1 MVAKIKSIAF
11 QNFKGCKNAT
21 YTFDGKNVTVCGA
34 NGSGKTTI
42 FDAFTWL
49 LFGKDSL
56 DNAKFEIRPLDKDG
70 KQIDNVEICVAATL
84 EIDGKEVE
92 LKKTQRKNWVKKRG
106 TQNPVLQGNVNEYEI
121 DGYPRSEKD
130 YKEYINSIVS
140 DDLFKMLTNPTYF
153 PNMPWKE
160 QRNVLM
166 LFESG
171 LTDEEIISK
180 NIKFEPISEDLKRA
194 RDLRVATVDE
204 ILEGKIY
211 DIKLNYLDDVKSKY
225 QKSLNELKK
234 KPIELSVR
242 IDEISNSKVDIDV
255 AELEL
260 LKNSLNEQI
269 AYVKSKI
276 ADTDKQFDE
285 YQKLS
290 DGIMELKF
298 AESDLVRKANE
309 DNIKARREIEDKI
322 ADKKFLLRQ
331 TEKTISDTENCI
343 ELSKRTAEKISENLK
358 EIREKWK
365 AENERVFD
373 ENSLV
378 CSYCGQEYPQDR
390 KEQLRAEF
398 ESHKAKELKA
408 ITDNGNLI
416 KGRLDKEKETV
427 ESLEKELVEH
437 RKSLYMI
444 NNAIADL
451 EKQLSEFPDSIDVT
465 GTDEYKSIQSQIAE
479 KEQAMS
485 QMNSADEVRKSLN
498 AELEDFQSQ
507 LIECEKK
514 IAMSQ
519 KNVEIDERIEEL
531 QEELRITAQKI
542 ADVEK
547 MLYLLDEFI
556 KYKLD
561 KISDSINAMF
571 DGVNWKLFSEQI
583 NGGIKEVCEC
593 TVNGVPYGS
602 LNNGHRI
609 IAGLQIIKALQK
621 LYGAYLPI
629 FTDNAESVNDFN
641 LPDMDCQLIKLK
653 VSDDNNLRIEME
665 KESEE

>member
-1 MVAKIKSIAF
+1 MKAVIKQIIL

-56 DNAKFEIRPLDKDG
+56 CNAKFEIRPLDKDG
-70 KQIDNVEICVAATL
+70 KQIDNVEICVVATL
-84 EIDGKEVE
+84 EIDGNEVE
-92 LKKTQRKNWVKKRG
+92 LKKTQKQNWVKKRG

-130 YKEYINSIVS
+130 YKEYINGIVS

-225 QKSLNELKK
+225 RKSLNELKK
-234 KPIELSVR
+234 KQIELPVR
-242 IDEISNSKVDIDV
+242 IDEQSKNKVDIDV

-269 AYVKSKI
+269 ADVKSKI
-276 ADTDKQFDE
+276 ADTDKQFEE

-322 ADKKFLLRQ
+322 TDKKFLLRQ

-378 CSYCGQEYPQDR
+378 CGYCGQEYPQDR
-390 KEQLRAEF
+390 KEQIKAEF
-398 ESHKAKELKA
+398 ESHKAKELKT
-408 ITDNGNLI
+408 ITNNGNLI
-416 KGRLDKEKETV
+416 KRRLDEEKETIA
-427 ESLEKELVEH
+427 SLEKELAEH
-437 RKSLYMI
+437 RKSLEI
-444 NNAIADL
+444 LNNAIASL
-451 EKQLSEFPDSIDVT
+451 EKQLSELPTSIDVT

-498 AELEDFQSQ
+498 AELEDLQSQ

-514 IAMSQ
+514 MAMSQ
-519 KNVEIDERIEEL
+519 NNIEIDERIEEL
-531 QEELRITAQKI
+531 QAEQREVAQKI

-561 KISDSINAMF
+561 KISDSINSQFEM
-571 DGVNWKLFSEQI
+571 VNFIIFKSQL
-583 NGGIKEVCEC
+583 NGGIAETCEC
-593 TVNGVPYGS
+593 QYNGIPFGS
-602 LNNGHRI
+602 LNSAARI
-609 IAGLQIIKALQK
+609 QCGLDIIRTLQRM
-621 LYGAYLPI
+621 YGFFVPV
-629 FTDNAESVNDFN
+629 FVDNRESCTNI
-641 LPDMDCQLIKLK
+641 PTMDCQVISLV
-653 VSDDNNLRIEME
+653 VSPADKDLRIEVE
-665 KESEE
+665 

>member
-1 MVAKIKSIAF
+1 MNIKSISL
-11 QNFKGCKNAT
+11 QNFKGCNNAT

-70 KQIDNVEICVAATL
+70 KQIDNVEICVSATL

-92 LKKTQRKNWVKKRG
+92 LKKTQKQNWVKKRG

-130 YKEYINSIVS
+130 YKEYINGIVS

-153 PNMPWKE
+153 PNMPWKD
-160 QRNVLM
+160 QRATIMKFASDV
-166 LFESG
+166 SDVG
-171 LTDEEIISK
+171 LEKKLKKFAPLVGEIEKAPSTD
-180 NIKFEPISEDLKRA
+180 
-194 RDLRVATVDE
+194 
-204 ILEGKIY
+204 
-211 DIKLNYLDDVKSKY
+211 DIKNKY

-234 KPIELSVR
+234 KQVELPVR
-242 IDEISNSKVDIDV
+242 IDEQSKNKVDIDV

-269 AYVKSKI
+269 TDIKSKI
-276 ADTDKQFDE
+276 ADTDKQFEE

-309 DNIKARREIEDKI
+309 DNIKKRRELDDKI
-322 ADKKFLLRQ
+322 TDIKYAIDKCVRDCDVSVMEIDKAKKNIESYELELSTVRDLWKSLNAMQFDKDEENCQMCGQKLPQEKIDILVSDFEERKAKSLADTTERGNKLKSLADSEKERLKKLNDGFSELVK
-331 TEKTISDTENCI
+331 EKTNKKE
-343 ELSKRTAEKISENLK
+343 ELLS
-358 EIREKWK
+358 
-365 AENERVFD
+365 
-373 ENSLV
+373 
-378 CSYCGQEYPQDR
+378 
-390 KEQLRAEF
+390 
-398 ESHKAKELKA
+398 
-408 ITDNGNLI
+408 
-416 KGRLDKEKETV
+416 
-427 ESLEKELVEH
+427 
-437 RKSLYMI
+437 
-444 NNAIADL
+444 L
-451 EKQLSEFPDSIDVT
+451 EKQLSELPENIDVT
-465 GTDEYKSIQSQIAE
+465 GADEYKAIQSQLAE

-498 AELEDFQSQ
+498 YELECSQAQ

-514 IAMSQ
+514 MAMSQ
-519 KNVEIDERIEEL
+519 KNIEIDERIEEL
-531 QEELRITAQKI
+531 QAEQREVAQKI

-561 KISDSINAMF
+561 KISDSINSQFEM
-571 DGVNWKLFSEQI
+571 VNFILFKSQL
-583 NGGIKEVCEC
+583 NGGVAETCEC
-593 TVNGVPYGS
+593 QYKGIPFGS
-602 LNNGHRI
+602 LNSAARI
-609 IAGLQIIKALQK
+609 QCGLDIIRTLQRM
-621 LYGAYLPI
+621 YGVFVPV
-629 FTDNAESVNDFN
+629 FVDNRESCTNI
-641 LPDMDCQLIKLK
+641 PTMDCQVISLV
-653 VSDDNNLRIEME
+653 VSPTDKDLRIEVE
-665 KESEE
+665 

>member
-1 MVAKIKSIAF
+1 MKIKSITL

-70 KQIDNVEICVAATL
+70 NQIDNVEICVSATL

-92 LKKTQRKNWVKKRG
+92 LKKTQKQNWVKKRG

-121 DGYPRSEKD
+121 DGYPRSEKE
-130 YKEYINSIVS
+130 YKEYINGIVS

-153 PNMPWKE
+153 PNMPWKD
-160 QRNVLM
+160 QRATIMKFASDV
-166 LFESG
+166 SDVG
-171 LTDEEIISK
+171 LAKKLKKFAPLVGEIEKAPSTD
-180 NIKFEPISEDLKRA
+180 
-194 RDLRVATVDE
+194 
-204 ILEGKIY
+204 
-211 DIKLNYLDDVKSKY
+211 DIKNKY

-234 KPIELSVR
+234 KQIELPVR

-269 AYVKSKI
+269 AGVKSKI
-276 ADTDKQFDE
+276 ADTDKQFEE

-298 AESDLVRKANE
+298 AESDLIRKANE

-358 EIREKWK
+358 EIRDKWK

-390 KEQLRAEF
+390 KEQIKAEF
-398 ESHKAKELKA
+398 ESHKAKELKT
-408 ITDNGNLI
+408 ITNNGNLI
-416 KGRLDKEKETV
+416 KRRLDEEKETIA
-427 ESLEKELVEH
+427 SLEKELVEH
-437 RKSLYMI
+437 RKSLEML
-444 NNAIADL
+444 NNAIASL
-451 EKQLSEFPDSIDVT
+451 EKQLSELPTSIDISE
-465 GTDEYKSIQSQIAE
+465 TDEYKAIQSQLAE

-485 QMNSADEVRKSLN
+485 QMNSADEVRKALN
-498 AELEDFQSQ
+498 EELEDLQSQ

-519 KNVEIDERIEEL
+519 KNIEIDERIEEL
-531 QEELRITAQKI
+531 HAEQREVAQKI

-547 MLYLLDEFI
+547 MLYLLDDFI

-561 KISDSINAMF
+561 KISDSINSQFEM
-571 DGVNWKLFSEQI
+571 VNFILFKSQL
-583 NGGIKEVCEC
+583 NGGIAETCEC
-593 TVNGVPYGS
+593 QYNGIPFGS
-602 LNNGHRI
+602 LNSAARI
-609 IAGLQIIKALQK
+609 QCGLDIIRTLQRM
-621 LYGAYLPI
+621 YGVFVPV
-629 FTDNAESVNDFN
+629 FVDNRESCTNI
-641 LPDMDCQLIKLK
+641 PTMDCQVISLV
-653 VSDDNNLRIEME
+653 VSPTDTDLRIEV
-665 KESEE
+665 K

>member
-1 MVAKIKSIAF
+1 MKAVIKQIIL

-21 YTFDGKNVTVCGA
+21 YTFDGKNVTACGA

-92 LKKTQRKNWVKKRG
+92 LKKTQRQNWVKKRG

-130 YKEYINSIVS
+130 YKEYINGIVS

-153 PNMPWKE
+153 PNMPWKD
-160 QRNVLM
+160 QRATIMKFASDV
-166 LFESG
+166 SDVG
-171 LTDEEIISK
+171 LAKKLKKFAPLVGEIEKAPSTD
-180 NIKFEPISEDLKRA
+180 
-194 RDLRVATVDE
+194 
-204 ILEGKIY
+204 
-211 DIKLNYLDDVKSKY
+211 DIKNKY

-234 KPIELSVR
+234 KQIELPVR

-269 AYVKSKI
+269 ADVKSKI
-276 ADTDKQFDE
+276 ADTDKQFAE
-285 YQKLS
+285 YQALS

-309 DNIKARREIEDKI
+309 DNIKTRREIEDKI

-358 EIREKWK
+358 EIRAKWK

-378 CSYCGQEYPQDR
+378 CSYCGQEYPTDK

-398 ESHKAKELKA
+398 ESKKATEIKKITELGNKAKAE
-408 ITDNGNLI
+408 
-416 KGRLDKEKETV
+416 LDKEKENID
-427 ESLEKELVEH
+427 SLEKELVEH
-437 RKSLYMI
+437 RKSLKML
-444 NNAIADL
+444 NNAIAGL
-451 EKQLSEFPDSIDVT
+451 EKQLSELPTSIDVT
-465 GTDEYKSIQSQIAE
+465 GTEEHKAIQSQIAE

-485 QMNSADEVRKSLN
+485 QMNNASSIRESLEAEV
-498 AELEDFQSQ
+498 ED
-507 LIECEKK
+507 LHIEYTEVEKQ

-531 QEELRITAQKI
+531 QEEQRITAQKI

-571 DGVNWKLFSEQI
+571 DGISFKLFDIQLNS
-583 NGGIKEVCEC
+583 GVKEVCEC

-629 FTDNAESVNDFN
+629 FIDNAESVNEFN

-653 VSDDNNLRIEME
+653 VSDDTDLRIEVE
-665 KESEE
+665 

>member
-1 MVAKIKSIAF
+1 MKAVIKQIIL

-34 NGSGKTTI
+34 NSTGKTTI

-70 KQIDNVEICVAATL
+70 KQIDNVDICVAATL
-84 EIDGKEVE
+84 DIDGKEVE
-92 LKKTQRKNWVKKRG
+92 LKKTQRQNWVKKRG

-121 DGYPRSEKD
+121 DGYPRSEND
-130 YKEYINSIVS
+130 YKEYINGIVN
-140 DDLFKMLTNPTYF
+140 DDLFKMLTNPAYF

-234 KPIELSVR
+234 KQIELPVR
-242 IDEISNSKVDIDV
+242 IDEQSKNKVDIDV

-260 LKNSLNEQI
+260 LKNRLIEQI
-269 AYVKSKI
+269 ADVKSKI
-276 ADTDKQFDE
+276 ADTDKQFEE

-309 DNIKARREIEDKI
+309 DNIKARREIDDKI

-331 TEKTISDTENCI
+331 TEKTVDDCERQIDISKHHSVSLNESI
-343 ELSKRTAEKISENLK
+343 ESYRNQYRQTQEL
-358 EIREKWK
+358 
-365 AENERVFD
+365 VFD

-378 CSYCGQEYPQDR
+378 CSYCGQEYPTDK
-390 KEQLRAEF
+390 KEQIKADF
-398 ESHKAKELKA
+398 ESKKAIEIKKITELGNKAKA
-408 ITDNGNLI
+408 D
-416 KGRLDKEKETV
+416 LDKEKKAITSLNNQL
-427 ESLEKELVEH
+427 ESH
-437 RKSLYMI
+437 RKSLEML
-444 NNAIADL
+444 NNAIAIL
-451 EKQLSEFPDSIDVT
+451 EKQLSELPTSIDVT
-465 GTDEYKSIQSQIAE
+465 GTEEYKAIHSQIAE

-498 AELEDFQSQ
+498 AELEDLQTQ

-519 KNVEIDERIEEL
+519 KNIEIDERIAEL
-531 QEELRITAQKI
+531 QEEQRITAQKI

-561 KISDSINAMF
+561 KISYSINAMF
-571 DGVNWKLFSEQI
+571 DGVNWNNISEQI
-583 NGGIKEVCEC
+583 NGGVKEVCEC

-629 FTDNAESVNDFN
+629 FIDNAESVNDFN
-641 LPDMDCQLIKLK
+641 LPDMDCQIIKLK
-653 VSDDNNLRIEME
+653 VSDDKDLRIEVE
-665 KESEE
+665 

>member
-1 MVAKIKSIAF
+1 MKITIKQIIL
-11 QNFKGCKNAT
+11 QNFKGCKGAT

-56 DNAKFEIRPLDKDG
+56 GNAKFEIRPLDKDG
-70 KQIDNVEICVAATL
+70 KQIDNVEICVSATL
-84 EIDGKEVE
+84 EIGGKEVE
-92 LKKTQRKNWVKKRG
+92 LKKTQRQNFVKKRG
-106 TQNPVLQGNVNEYEI
+106 TQNPILQGNVNEYEI

-130 YKEYINSIVS
+130 YKEYINGIVN

-160 QRNVLM
+160 QRATIMKFASDIPDVVLAGKSVKFAP
-166 LFESG
+166 LLEELRKAPS
-171 LTDEEIISK
+171 TD
-180 NIKFEPISEDLKRA
+180 
-194 RDLRVATVDE
+194 
-204 ILEGKIY
+204 
-211 DIKLNYLDDVKSKY
+211 DIKAKY

-234 KPIELSVR
+234 KQTELPVR
-242 IDEISNSKVDIDV
+242 IDEVSKSKVDIDV

-260 LKNSLNEQI
+260 QRNALKEQI
-269 AYVKSKI
+269 ADVKSKI

-309 DNIKARREIEDKI
+309 ENIKARREIEDKI
-322 ADKKFLLRQ
+322 SDKKFLLKQ
-331 TEKTISDTENCI
+331 TEKTISDIKYDISVKEEAIISNEAYI
-343 ELSKRTAEKISENLK
+343 GDLRNQYKIAYDRK
-358 EIREKWK
+358 
-365 AENERVFD
+365 FD

-390 KEQLRAEF
+390 KEKIKADF
-398 ESHKAKELKA
+398 ESKKATEIKKITELGNKAKTEL
-408 ITDNGNLI
+408 N
-416 KGRLDKEKETV
+416 KEKETLAR
-427 ESLEKELVEH
+427 LEKELPEH
-437 RKSLYMI
+437 EKSLEML

-451 EKQLSEFPDSIDVT
+451 EKQLSELPESIDVT
-465 GTDEYKSIQSQIAE
+465 GTEEYKAIQSQLAE
-479 KEQAMS
+479 KEQAML
-485 QMNSADEVRKSLN
+485 QMNNASSIRESLEAEV
-498 AELEDFQSQ
+498 ED
-507 LIECEKK
+507 LHIEYTEVEKQ

-519 KNVEIDERIEEL
+519 KNIDIDERIEEL
-531 QEELRITAQKI
+531 QEEQRITAQKI

-571 DGVNWKLFSEQI
+571 DGVNWNLFSEQI
-583 NGGIKEVCEC
+583 NGGVKEVCEC

-629 FTDNAESVNDFN
+629 FIDNAESVNDFN

-653 VSDDNNLRIEME
+653 VSDDKDLRIEVE
-665 KESEE
+665 

>member
-1 MVAKIKSIAF
+1 MKAVIKQIIL
-11 QNFKGCKNAT
+11 QNFKGCKNDT
-21 YTFDGKNVTVCGA
+21 YTFDGKNVTVCGS

-56 DNAKFEIRPLDKDG
+56 DNAKFEIRPLDVDG
-70 KQIDNVEICVAATL
+70 KQINNVEICVAATL

-92 LKKTQRKNWVKKRG
+92 LKKTQKQNWVKKRG
-106 TQNPVLQGNVNEYEI
+106 SEHPVLQGNVNEYEI

-130 YKEYINSIVS
+130 YKEYINGIVS

-160 QRNVLM
+160 QRATIMKFASDVSDVELATKDSRFTE
-166 LFESG
+166 LLPEIEKAPS
-171 LTDEEIISK
+171 TD
-180 NIKFEPISEDLKRA
+180 
-194 RDLRVATVDE
+194 
-204 ILEGKIY
+204 
-211 DIKLNYLDDVKSKY
+211 DIKNKY

-234 KPIELSVR
+234 KQIELPVR
-242 IDEISNSKVDIDV
+242 IDEISNSKVDIDI

-269 AYVKSKI
+269 ADVKSKI
-276 ADTDKQFDE
+276 ADTDKQFEE

-322 ADKKFLLRQ
+322 ADKKFLVRQ

-343 ELSKRTAEKISENLK
+343 ELSKHTAEKISENLK

-390 KEQLRAEF
+390 KEQIKAEF
-398 ESHKAKELKA
+398 ESKKATEIKKITELGNKAKAE
-408 ITDNGNLI
+408 
-416 KGRLDKEKETV
+416 LDKEKETID
-427 ESLEKELVEH
+427 SLEKELVEH
-437 RKSLYMI
+437 RKNLEML

-451 EKQLSEFPDSIDVT
+451 EKQLSELPTSIDVT
-465 GTDEYKSIQSQIAE
+465 GTEEYKAIQSQLAE

-485 QMNSADEVRKSLN
+485 QMNNASSIREILEAEV
-498 AELEDFQSQ
+498 ED
-507 LIECEKK
+507 LHIEYTEVEKK

-531 QEELRITAQKI
+531 QEEQRITAQKI

-571 DGVNWKLFSEQI
+571 DGISFKLFDIQL
-583 NGGIKEVCEC
+583 NGGVKEVCEC
-593 TVNGVPYGS
+593 TVNGVPFGS

-609 IAGLQIIKALQK
+609 VAGLQIIKALQK

-629 FTDNAESVNDFN
+629 FIDNAESVNDFN

-653 VSDDNNLRIEME
+653 VSDDNDLRIEVE
-665 KESEE
+665 

>member
-1 MVAKIKSIAF
+1 MKAVIKNIAL
-11 QNFKGCKNAT
+11 QNFKGCKKAT

-56 DNAKFEIRPLDKDG
+56 DNAKFEIRPLDNDG
-70 KQIDNVEICVAATL
+70 KQIDNVEICVVATL

-92 LKKTQRKNWVKKRG
+92 LKKTQKQNWVKKRG

-130 YKEYINSIVS
+130 YKEYVNGIVS

-153 PNMPWKE
+153 PNMPWKD
-160 QRNVLM
+160 QRATIMKFASDVSDIELATEDSR
-166 LFESG
+166 FAG
-171 LTDEEIISK
+171 LLPEIEKAPSTD
-180 NIKFEPISEDLKRA
+180 
-194 RDLRVATVDE
+194 
-204 ILEGKIY
+204 
-211 DIKLNYLDDVKSKY
+211 DIKNKY
-225 QKSLNELKK
+225 QKSLTELKK
-234 KPIELSVR
+234 KQIELPVR

-269 AYVKSKI
+269 TDVKSKI
-276 ADTDKQFDE
+276 ADAEKQFEE

-309 DNIKARREIEDKI
+309 ENIKARREIEDKI
-322 ADKKFLLRQ
+322 ADKKFLVRQ
-331 TEKTISDTENCI
+331 TEKTMSDTENCI

-390 KEQLRAEF
+390 KEQLKAEF
-398 ESHKAKELKA
+398 ESHKAEELNA
-408 ITDNGNLI
+408 IADNGNLI
-416 KGRLDKEKETV
+416 KGRLDKEKETID
-427 ESLEKELVEH
+427 SLEKELVEH
-437 RKSLYMI
+437 RRSLEML

-451 EKQLSEFPDSIDVT
+451 EKQLSELPTSIDVT
-465 GTDEYKSIQSQIAE
+465 GTDEYKAIQSQLAE

-485 QMNSADEVRKSLN
+485 QMNSADEMRKALN
-498 AELEDFQSQ
+498 YELECSQTQ

-514 IAMSQ
+514 FAMSQ
-519 KNVEIDERIEEL
+519 KNIEIDERIEEL
-531 QEELRITAQKI
+531 QEEQRITAQKI

-571 DGVNWKLFSEQI
+571 DGVKWKLFSEQI
-583 NGGIKEVCEC
+583 NGGIKEVCEV
-593 TVNGVPYGS
+593 TYNGVPFQS
-602 LNNGHRI
+602 LNSGHRI
-609 IAGLQIIKALQK
+609 VAGLKIIKALQE
-621 LYGAYLPI
+621 LYNVYPCV
-629 FTDNAESVNDFN
+629 FVDNAESVNDFN
-641 LPDMDCQLIKLK
+641 LPDMKCQMILLS
-653 VSDDNNLRIEME
+653 VTEDRELRVQV
-665 KESEE
+665 KK

>member
-1 MVAKIKSIAF
+1 MKTVIKQIAL
-11 QNFKGCKNAT
+11 QNFKGCNNAT
-21 YTFDGKNVTVCGA
+21 YTFDGKNVTVCGS

-56 DNAKFEIRPLDKDG
+56 GNAKFEIRPLDKDG

-84 EIDGKEVE
+84 DIDGKEVE
-92 LKKTQRKNWVKKRG
+92 LKKTQRQNWVKKRG

-130 YKEYINSIVS
+130 YKEYINGIVS

-153 PNMPWKE
+153 PNMPWKD
-160 QRNVLM
+160 QRATIMKFASDVSDIELATGDSR
-166 LFESG
+166 FAG
-171 LTDEEIISK
+171 LLPEIEKAPSTD
-180 NIKFEPISEDLKRA
+180 
-194 RDLRVATVDE
+194 
-204 ILEGKIY
+204 
-211 DIKLNYLDDVKSKY
+211 DIKAKY

-234 KPIELSVR
+234 KQIELPVR

-260 LKNSLNEQI
+260 QKNSLNEQI
-269 AYVKSKI
+269 ADVKSKI
-276 ADTDKQFDE
+276 ADTDKQFEE

-322 ADKKFLLRQ
+322 ADKKFLLSQ

-378 CSYCGQEYPQDR
+378 CSYCGQEYPTDK

-416 KGRLDKEKETV
+416 KGRLDKEKETIDR
-427 ESLEKELVEH
+427 LEKELVEH
-437 RKSLYMI
+437 RKSLEML
-444 NNAIADL
+444 NNAIASL
-451 EKQLSEFPDSIDVT
+451 EKQLSELPTSIDISE
-465 GTDEYKSIQSQIAE
+465 TDEYKAIQSHIAE

-485 QMNSADEVRKSLN
+485 QMNNASSIRESLEAEV
-498 AELEDFQSQ
+498 ED
-507 LIECEKK
+507 LHIEYTEVEKQ

-531 QEELRITAQKI
+531 QEEQRITAQKI

-547 MLYLLDEFI
+547 MLYMLDEFI

-583 NGGIKEVCEC
+583 NGGVKEVCEC
-593 TVNGVPYGS
+593 TVNGVPFGS

-629 FTDNAESVNDFN
+629 FIDNAESVNDFN

-653 VSDDNNLRIEME
+653 VSDDKDLRIEVE
-665 KESEE
+665 

>member
-1 MVAKIKSIAF
+1 MEMKIKSIAL
-11 QNFKGCKNAT
+11 QNFKGCKAAT

-70 KQIDNVEICVAATL
+70 KQIDNVEICVVATL

-92 LKKTQRKNWVKKRG
+92 LKKTQKQNWVKKRG

-130 YKEYINSIVS
+130 YKEYINGIVS
-140 DDLFKMLTNPTYF
+140 DDLFKMLTNPAYF
-153 PNMPWKE
+153 PNMPWKD
-160 QRNVLM
+160 QRATIMKFASDVSDVELATEDSRFTE
-166 LFESG
+166 LLPEIEKAPS
-171 LTDEEIISK
+171 TD
-180 NIKFEPISEDLKRA
+180 
-194 RDLRVATVDE
+194 
-204 ILEGKIY
+204 
-211 DIKLNYLDDVKSKY
+211 DIKNKY

-234 KPIELSVR
+234 KQIELPVR

-269 AYVKSKI
+269 ADVKSKI
-276 ADTDKQFDE
+276 ADTDKQFEE

-322 ADKKFLLRQ
+322 ADKKFLLIQ

-343 ELSKRTAEKISENLK
+343 ELSRRTAEKISENLK

-365 AENERVFD
+365 AEKERVFD

-416 KGRLDKEKETV
+416 KGRLDREKETIK
-427 ESLEKELVEH
+427 SLEKELVEH
-437 RKSLYMI
+437 RKSLDML

-451 EKQLSEFPDSIDVT
+451 ENQLSELPTNIDVT
-465 GTDEYKSIQSQIAE
+465 GTEEYKAIQSQLAE

-485 QMNSADEVRKSLN
+485 QMNSADEVRKALN
-498 AELEDFQSQ
+498 YELECSQTQ

-514 IAMSQ
+514 IVMSQ
-519 KNVEIDERIEEL
+519 KNIEIDERIEEL
-531 QEELRITAQKI
+531 QEEQRITAQKI

-561 KISDSINAMF
+561 NISDSINSQFEM
-571 DGVNWKLFSEQI
+571 VNFTLFKSQL
-583 NGGIKEVCEC
+583 NGGLAETCEC
-593 TVNGVPYGS
+593 QYNGIPFGS
-602 LNNGHRI
+602 LNSAARI
-609 IAGLQIIKALQK
+609 QCGLDIIRTLQRM
-621 LYGAYLPI
+621 YGVFVPV
-629 FTDNAESVNDFN
+629 FVDNRESCTNI
-641 LPDMDCQLIKLK
+641 PTMDCQVISLV
-653 VSDDNNLRIEME
+653 VSPTDKDLRIVTD
-665 KESEE
+665 

>member
-1 MVAKIKSIAF
+1 MKMLVKGIAL
-11 QNFKGCKNAT
+11 QNFKGCSGAT
-21 YTFDGKNVTVCGA
+21 LSLGGNNVTISGA

-70 KQIDNVEICVAATL
+70 KQIDNVEICVSATL

-92 LKKTQRKNWVKKRG
+92 LKKTNRQNWVKKRG

-160 QRNVLM
+160 QRATIMKFASDVSDVELATEDSRFAE
-166 LFESG
+166 LLSEIEKAPS
-171 LTDEEIISK
+171 TD
-180 NIKFEPISEDLKRA
+180 
-194 RDLRVATVDE
+194 
-204 ILEGKIY
+204 
-211 DIKLNYLDDVKSKY
+211 DIKNKY

-234 KPIELSVR
+234 KQIELPVR

-269 AYVKSKI
+269 ADVKSKI
-276 ADTDKQFDE
+276 ADTDKQFEE

-309 DNIKARREIEDKI
+309 ELVEKKRAIRSQIDEKNDYLLNISNGIQRNNREIANYEYDI
-322 ADKKFLLRQ
+322 E
-331 TEKTISDTENCI
+331 TGEKVRIR
-343 ELSKRTAEKISENLK
+343 LAEQ
-358 EIREKWK
+358 WK
-365 AENERVFD
+365 SVNAEVFD
-373 ENSLV
+373 ERTTI
-378 CSYCGQEYPQDR
+378 CPTCHR
-390 KEQLRAEF
+390 
-398 ESHKAKELKA
+398 ELP
-408 ITDNGNLI
+408 TD
-416 KGRLDKEKETV
+416 EV
-427 ESLEKELVEH
+427 ESLRSAFEKSKADRLAKIEKEGTEA
-437 RKSLYMI
+437 KQNIENAKAMI
-444 NNAIADL
+444 SKLQECNKDNLANKNKLEKEVVDL
-451 EKQLSEFPDSIDVT
+451 ENQLSELPTSIDVT
-465 GTDEYKSIQSQIAE
+465 GTEEHKAIQSQIAE

-498 AELEDFQSQ
+498 AELEDLQSQ

-514 IAMSQ
+514 MAMSH
-519 KNVEIDERIEEL
+519 KNIEIDERIEEL
-531 QEELRITAQKI
+531 QEEQRITAQKI

-561 KISDSINAMF
+561 KISDSINSQFEM
-571 DGVNWKLFSEQI
+571 VNFILFKSQL
-583 NGGIKEVCEC
+583 NGGIAETCEC
-593 TVNGVPYGS
+593 QYNGIPFGS
-602 LNNGHRI
+602 LNSAARI
-609 IAGLQIIKALQK
+609 QCGLDIIRTLQRM
-621 LYGAYLPI
+621 YGVFVPV
-629 FTDNAESVNDFN
+629 FVDNRESCTNI
-641 LPDMDCQLIKLK
+641 PTMDCQVISLV
-653 VSDDNNLRIEME
+653 VSPTDKDLRIEVE
-665 KESEE
+665 

>member
-1 MVAKIKSIAF
+1 MKALIKKITL

-21 YTFDGKNVTVCGA
+21 YTFDGENVTVCGA

-92 LKKTQRKNWVKKRG
+92 LKKTNRQNWVKKRG

-121 DGYPRSEKD
+121 DGYPRSAKD
-130 YKEYINSIVS
+130 YEEYINGIVS

-153 PNMPWKE
+153 PNMPWKD
-160 QRNVLM
+160 QRATIMKFANNVPDVALAGKSVKFAP
-166 LFESG
+166 LLEELRKAPS
-171 LTDEEIISK
+171 TD
-180 NIKFEPISEDLKRA
+180 
-194 RDLRVATVDE
+194 
-204 ILEGKIY
+204 
-211 DIKLNYLDDVKSKY
+211 DIKNKY

-234 KPIELSVR
+234 KQIELPVR

-269 AYVKSKI
+269 ADVKSKI
-276 ADTDKQFDE
+276 DDANKQFE
-285 YQKLS
+285 ERQKLS

-309 DNIKARREIEDKI
+309 ENIKARREIEDKI
-322 ADKKFLLRQ
+322 TDIKYAIDKCIRDCDVSVMEIDKAKKNIESYELELKSVRDLWKSLNAMQFDKDEENCQMCGQKLPQEKIDILVSDFEERKAKSLADTTERGNKLKSLADSEKEKLKKLNDGFSEL
-331 TEKTISDTENCI
+331 TKEKTNKKE
-343 ELSKRTAEKISENLK
+343 ELLS
-358 EIREKWK
+358 
-365 AENERVFD
+365 
-373 ENSLV
+373 
-378 CSYCGQEYPQDR
+378 
-390 KEQLRAEF
+390 
-398 ESHKAKELKA
+398 
-408 ITDNGNLI
+408 
-416 KGRLDKEKETV
+416 
-427 ESLEKELVEH
+427 
-437 RKSLYMI
+437 
-444 NNAIADL
+444 L
-451 EKQLSEFPDSIDVT
+451 EKQLSELPESIDVT
-465 GTDEYKSIQSQIAE
+465 GTEAYKVIQFKIAE
-479 KEQAMS
+479 SEEMMAK
-485 QMNSADEVRKSLN
+485 MNSADEVRKSLN
-498 AELEDFQSQ
+498 AELEDLQSQ

-514 IAMSQ
+514 MAMSQ
-519 KNVEIDERIEEL
+519 KNIEIDERIEEL
-531 QEELRITAQKI
+531 QAEQREVAQKI

-556 KYKLD
+556 KYKLY

-583 NGGIKEVCEC
+583 NGGIKEVCEV
-593 TVNGVPYGS
+593 TYNGVPFQS

-629 FTDNAESVNDFN
+629 FIDNAESVNDFN

-653 VSDDNNLRIEME
+653 VSDDNDLRIEVE
-665 KESEE
+665 

>member
-1 MVAKIKSIAF
+1 MKAVIKQIIL

-21 YTFDGKNVTVCGA
+21 YTFNGKNVTVCGA

-42 FDAFTWL
+42 FDAFTWI

-70 KQIDNVEICVAATL
+70 KHIDNVEICVSATL

-92 LKKTQRKNWVKKRG
+92 LKKTQKQNWVKKRW

-130 YKEYINSIVS
+130 YKEYINGIVS

-153 PNMPWKE
+153 PNMPWKD
-160 QRNVLM
+160 QRATIMKFASDVSDIELATEDSRFSE
-166 LFESG
+166 LLSEIEKAPS
-171 LTDEEIISK
+171 TD
-180 NIKFEPISEDLKRA
+180 
-194 RDLRVATVDE
+194 
-204 ILEGKIY
+204 
-211 DIKLNYLDDVKSKY
+211 DIKNKY
-225 QKSLNELKK
+225 QKSLTELKK
-234 KPIELSVR
+234 KQIELPVR
-242 IDEISNSKVDIDV
+242 IDEQNKNKVDIDV

-260 LKNSLNEQI
+260 LRNSLNEQI
-269 AYVKSKI
+269 ADVKSKI
-276 ADTDKQFDE
+276 ADTGKQFKE

-298 AESDLVRKANE
+298 AESDLIRKANE
-309 DNIKARREIEDKI
+309 ENIKARREIEDKI

-331 TEKTISDTENCI
+331 TEKTVDDCERQIDISKNHSVSLNESI
-343 ELSKRTAEKISENLK
+343 ESYRSQYRQTQEL
-358 EIREKWK
+358 
-365 AENERVFD
+365 VFD

-390 KEQLRAEF
+390 KEQIKAEF
-398 ESHKAKELKA
+398 ESKKATEIKKITELGNKAKAE
-408 ITDNGNLI
+408 
-416 KGRLDKEKETV
+416 LDKEKKTIN
-427 ESLEKELVEH
+427 SLEKELVEH
-437 RKSLYMI
+437 RKSLEML
-444 NNAIADL
+444 NNAIASL
-451 EKQLSEFPDSIDVT
+451 EKQLSELPESIDVT
-465 GTDEYKSIQSQIAE
+465 GTEEYKAIQSQIAE

-485 QMNSADEVRKSLN
+485 QMNNADEVRKSLN
-498 AELEDFQSQ
+498 YELECSQTQ

-519 KNVEIDERIEEL
+519 KNIEIDERIEEL
-531 QEELRITAQKI
+531 QEEQRITAQKI

-571 DGVNWKLFSEQI
+571 DGISFKLFDIQL
-583 NGGIKEVCEC
+583 NGGVKEVCEC

-653 VSDDNNLRIEME
+653 VSDD
-665 KESEE
+665 KELKVEVE

>member
-1 MVAKIKSIAF
+1 MKVSIKQITL

-92 LKKTQRKNWVKKRG
+92 LKKTQKQNWVKKRG

-130 YKEYINSIVS
+130 YKEYINGIVS

-153 PNMPWKE
+153 PNMPWKD
-160 QRNVLM
+160 QRATIMKFASDVSDVELATEDSRFTE
-166 LFESG
+166 LLPEIEKAPS
-171 LTDEEIISK
+171 TD
-180 NIKFEPISEDLKRA
+180 
-194 RDLRVATVDE
+194 
-204 ILEGKIY
+204 
-211 DIKLNYLDDVKSKY
+211 DIKNKY

-234 KPIELSVR
+234 KQIELPVR

-260 LKNSLNEQI
+260 QRNALKEQI
-269 AYVKSKI
+269 ADVKSKI
-276 ADTDKQFDE
+276 ADTDKQFEE

-322 ADKKFLLRQ
+322 TDKKFLVG
-331 TEKTISDTENCI
+331 KVKKKISDTEKEIALNKDVI
-343 ELSKRTAEKISENLK
+343 KHYETELNKARDEWNAEKE
-358 EIREKWK
+358 RE
-365 AENERVFD
+365 FD
-373 ENSLV
+373 ENSLI
-378 CSYCGQEYPQDR
+378 CPYCKQEYTNEKKDELRLDFQFH
-390 KEQLRAEF
+390 KEAMLNKITEKGN
-398 ESHKAKELKA
+398 KAKELLDNEKA
-408 ITDNGNLI
+408 TLE
-416 KGRLDKEKETV
+416 RLKKELPEHEK
-427 ESLEKELVEH
+427 SLEML
-437 RKSLYMI
+437 
-444 NNAIADL
+444 NNAITDL
-451 EKQLSEFPDSIDVT
+451 EKQLSELPTSIDVT
-465 GTDEYKSIQSQIAE
+465 GTEAYKVIQFKIAE
-479 KEQAMS
+479 AEEMMS
-485 QMNSADEVRKSLN
+485 KMNNADEMRKSLN
-498 AELEDFQSQ
+498 YELECLQSQ

-514 IAMSQ
+514 MAMSQ
-519 KNVEIDERIEEL
+519 KNIEIDERIEEL
-531 QEELRITAQKI
+531 QEEQRITAQKI

-571 DGVNWKLFSEQI
+571 DGVSFKLFDIQL
-583 NGGIKEVCEC
+583 NGGVKEVCEC

-621 LYGAYLPI
+621 LYVAYLPI

-653 VSDDNNLRIEME
+653 VSDDNSLRIEV
-665 KESEE
+665 EE

>member
-1 MVAKIKSIAF
+1 MKTVIKQIAL
-11 QNFKGCKNAT
+11 QNFKGCNNAT
-21 YTFDGKNVTVCGA
+21 YTFDGKNVTVCGS

-56 DNAKFEIRPLDKDG
+56 GNAKFEIRPLDKDG

-84 EIDGKEVE
+84 DIDGKEVE
-92 LKKTQRKNWVKKRG
+92 LKKTQRQNWVKKRG

-130 YKEYINSIVS
+130 YKEYINDIVS

-153 PNMPWKE
+153 PNMPWKD
-160 QRNVLM
+160 QRATIMKFASDVSDVELATGDSR
-166 LFESG
+166 FAG
-171 LTDEEIISK
+171 LLPEIEKAPSTD
-180 NIKFEPISEDLKRA
+180 
-194 RDLRVATVDE
+194 
-204 ILEGKIY
+204 
-211 DIKLNYLDDVKSKY
+211 DIKAKY

-234 KPIELSVR
+234 KQIELPVR

-260 LKNSLNEQI
+260 QKNSLNEQI
-269 AYVKSKI
+269 ADVKSKI
-276 ADTDKQFDE
+276 ADTDKQFEE

-322 ADKKFLLRQ
+322 ADKKFLLSQ

-378 CSYCGQEYPQDR
+378 CSYCGQEYPTDK

-416 KGRLDKEKETV
+416 KGRLDKEKETIDR
-427 ESLEKELVEH
+427 LEKELVEH
-437 RKSLYMI
+437 RKSLEML
-444 NNAIADL
+444 NNAIASL
-451 EKQLSEFPDSIDVT
+451 EKQLSELPTSIDISE
-465 GTDEYKSIQSQIAE
+465 TDEYKAIQSQIAE

-485 QMNSADEVRKSLN
+485 QMNNASSIRESLEAEV
-498 AELEDFQSQ
+498 ED
-507 LIECEKK
+507 LHIEYTEVEKQ

-531 QEELRITAQKI
+531 QEEQRITAQKI

-571 DGVNWKLFSEQI
+571 GGISFKLFDIQL
-583 NGGIKEVCEC
+583 NGGVKEVCEC

-629 FTDNAESVNDFN
+629 FIDNAESVNDFN

-653 VSDDNNLRIEME
+653 VSDDKDLRIEVE
-665 KESEE
+665 

>member
-1 MVAKIKSIAF
+1 MMMKIKSLAL

-56 DNAKFEIRPLDKDG
+56 DNAKFEIRPLNENG
-70 KQIDNVEICVAATL
+70 EQIHNVEISVLAEL
-84 EIDGKEVE
+84 EIDGKNVE
-92 LKKTQRKNWVKKRG
+92 LKKVQKENYVTKRG
-106 TQNPVLQGNVNEYEI
+106 SQHPVLQGNKNDYFI

-153 PNMPWKE
+153 PNMPWKD
-160 QRNVLM
+160 QRATIMKFASDVSDIELATEDSRFKVLIDDFSSAM
-166 LFESG
+166 NPS
-171 LTDEEIISK
+171 
-180 NIKFEPISEDLKRA
+180 A
-194 RDLRVATVDE
+194 
-204 ILEGKIY
+204 
-211 DIKLNYLDDVKSKY
+211 DDVRSKY

-234 KPIELSVR
+234 KQIELPVR
-242 IDEISNSKVDIDV
+242 IDEQSKNKVDIDV

-260 LKNSLNEQI
+260 QKNSLNEQI
-269 AYVKSKI
+269 ADVKSKI
-276 ADTDKQFDE
+276 TDTDKRFEE

-322 ADKKFLLRQ
+322 ADKKFMLSQ
-331 TEKTISDTENCI
+331 TEKTVDDCERQIDISKHHSVSLNESI
-343 ELSKRTAEKISENLK
+343 ESYRSQYRQTQEL
-358 EIREKWK
+358 
-365 AENERVFD
+365 VFD

-390 KEQLRAEF
+390 KEQIKAEF
-398 ESHKAKELKA
+398 ESKKATEIKKITELGNKAKSE
-408 ITDNGNLI
+408 
-416 KGRLDKEKETV
+416 LDKEKETI

-437 RKSLYMI
+437 RKSLEML

-451 EKQLSEFPDSIDVT
+451 EKQLSGLPTNIDVT
-465 GTDEYKSIQSQIAE
+465 GTEEHKAIQSQIAK

-485 QMNSADEVRKSLN
+485 QMNSADEVRKALN
-498 AELEDFQSQ
+498 EELEDLQSQ

-519 KNVEIDERIEEL
+519 KNIEIDERICEL
-531 QEELRITAQKI
+531 QEEQRITAQKI

-561 KISDSINAMF
+561 KISDSINSQFEM
-571 DGVNWKLFSEQI
+571 VNFILFKSQI
-583 NGGIKEVCEC
+583 NGGLAETCEC
-593 TVNGVPYGS
+593 QYNGIPYGS
-602 LNNGHRI
+602 LNSAARI
-609 IAGLQIIKALQK
+609 QCGLDIIRTLQRM
-621 LYGAYLPI
+621 YGVFVPV
-629 FTDNAESVNDFN
+629 FVDNRESCTNI
-641 LPDMDCQLIKLK
+641 PTMDCQVISLV
-653 VSDDNNLRIEME
+653 VSPTDKDLRIEME

>member
-1 MVAKIKSIAF
+1 MKTIIKQISL
-11 QNFKGCKNAT
+11 QNFKGCNNAT
-21 YTFDGKNVTVCGA
+21 YTFDGKNVTVCGP

-56 DNAKFEIRPLDKDG
+56 DNAKFEIRPLDKNG
-70 KQIDNVEICVAATL
+70 KQIDNVEICVVATL

-92 LKKTQRKNWVKKRG
+92 LKKTQKQNWVKKRG

-130 YKEYINSIVS
+130 YKEYINGIVS

-160 QRNVLM
+160 QRAVIMKLVTKVSDVE
-166 LFESG
+166 LAKK
-171 LTDEEIISK
+171 LK
-180 NIKFEPISEDLKRA
+180 KFAPL
-194 RDLRVATVDE
+194 VDE
-204 ILEGKIY
+204 IEKAPSID
-211 DIKLNYLDDVKSKY
+211 DIKNKY

-234 KPIELSVR
+234 KQVELPVR

-269 AYVKSKI
+269 ADVKSKI
-276 ADTDKQFDE
+276 ADANKQFE
-285 YQKLS
+285 ERQKLS

-309 DNIKARREIEDKI
+309 DNIKESREIEDKI
-322 ADKKFLLRQ
+322 ADKKFLVSKVK
-331 TEKTISDTENCI
+331 KTISDTEKEIVLNKDVI
-343 ELSKRTAEKISENLK
+343 KHYETELNKARDEWNAEKE
-358 EIREKWK
+358 RE
-365 AENERVFD
+365 FD
-373 ENSLV
+373 ENSLI
-378 CSYCGQEYPQDR
+378 CPYCKQEYSADK
-390 KEQLRAEF
+390 KEQLRADFKVHKEA
-398 ESHKAKELKA
+398 ELNRITDKGNKAKE
-408 ITDNGNLI
+408 NLEI
-416 KGRLDKEKETV
+416 EKTTLSRLEA
-427 ESLEKELVEH
+427 ELPEH
-437 RKSLYMI
+437 KKSLKML
-444 NNAIADL
+444 NNAIASL
-451 EKQLSEFPDSIDVT
+451 EKQLSELPTSIDMT
-465 GTDEYKSIQSQIAE
+465 GTDEYKAIQSQLAE

-498 AELEDFQSQ
+498 AELEDLQSQ

-519 KNVEIDERIEEL
+519 KNIEIDERIEEL
-531 QEELRITAQKI
+531 QAEQREVAQKI

-571 DGVNWKLFSEQI
+571 EGISFKLFDIQL
-583 NGGIKEVCEC
+583 NGGVKEVCEC

-629 FTDNAESVNDFN
+629 FIDNAESVNDFN

-653 VSDDNNLRIEME
+653 VSDDKDLRIEVE
-665 KESEE
+665 

>member
-1 MVAKIKSIAF
+1 MKIKSILL

-21 YTFDGKNVTVCGA
+21 YTFDGNNVTVCGA

-84 EIDGKEVE
+84 DIDGKEVE
-92 LKKTQRKNWVKKRG
+92 LKKTQKQNWVKKRG
-106 TQNPVLQGNVNEYEI
+106 TQNPVLHGNVNEYEI

-130 YKEYINSIVS
+130 YKEYINGIVS

-160 QRNVLM
+160 QRATIMKFASDVSDVELATGDNRFAEL
-166 LFESG
+166 LPEIEKAPS
-171 LTDEEIISK
+171 TD
-180 NIKFEPISEDLKRA
+180 
-194 RDLRVATVDE
+194 
-204 ILEGKIY
+204 
-211 DIKLNYLDDVKSKY
+211 DIKNKY

-234 KPIELSVR
+234 KQIELPVR

-260 LKNSLNEQI
+260 QRNALKEQI
-269 AYVKSKI
+269 ADVKSKI
-276 ADTDKQFDE
+276 ADTDKQFEE

-298 AESDLVRKANE
+298 AESDLIRKANE

-331 TEKTISDTENCI
+331 AEKTVDDCERQIDISKHHSVSLNESI
-343 ELSKRTAEKISENLK
+343 ESYRSQYRQTQEL
-358 EIREKWK
+358 
-365 AENERVFD
+365 VFD

-378 CSYCGQEYPQDR
+378 CSYCGQEYKQDK
-390 KEQLRAEF
+390 KEQIKADF
-398 ESHKAKELKA
+398 EIKKEIEIKKITELGNKAKA
-408 ITDNGNLI
+408 D
-416 KGRLDKEKETV
+416 LDKEKKAITSLNNQL
-427 ESLEKELVEH
+427 ESH
-437 RKSLYMI
+437 RKSLEML
-444 NNAIADL
+444 NNDIADL
-451 EKQLSEFPDSIDVT
+451 ENQLSELPKSIDVT
-465 GTDEYKSIQSQIAE
+465 GTDEYKAIQSQIAE

-485 QMNSADEVRKSLN
+485 QMNSADVVRKALN
-498 AELEDFQSQ
+498 AELEYLQSQ
-507 LIECEKK
+507 LTEAEKQ

-519 KNVEIDERIEEL
+519 KNIEIDERIEEL
-531 QEELRITAQKI
+531 QEEQRITAQKI

-561 KISDSINAMF
+561 KISDSINSQFEM
-571 DGVNWKLFSEQI
+571 VNFILFKSQI
-583 NGGIKEVCEC
+583 NGGLAETCEC
-593 TVNGVPYGS
+593 QYNGIPYGS
-602 LNNGHRI
+602 LNSAARI
-609 IAGLQIIKALQK
+609 QCGLDIIRTLQRM
-621 LYGAYLPI
+621 YGVFVPV
-629 FTDNAESVNDFN
+629 FVDNRESCTNI
-641 LPDMDCQLIKLK
+641 PTMDCQVISLV
-653 VSDDNNLRIEME
+653 VSPTDKDLRIEME

>member
-1 MVAKIKSIAF
+1 MKIKSITL
-11 QNFKGCKNAT
+11 QNFKGCKNAA
-21 YTFDGKNVTVCGA
+21 YTFDGKNVTVFGA

-70 KQIDNVEICVAATL
+70 NQIDNVEICVSATL

-92 LKKTQRKNWVKKRG
+92 LKKTQRQNWVKKRG

-130 YKEYINSIVS
+130 YKEYINGIVS

-153 PNMPWKE
+153 PNMPWKD
-160 QRNVLM
+160 QRATIMKFASDVSDIELATEDNRFAEL
-166 LFESG
+166 LPEIEKAPS
-171 LTDEEIISK
+171 TD
-180 NIKFEPISEDLKRA
+180 
-194 RDLRVATVDE
+194 
-204 ILEGKIY
+204 
-211 DIKLNYLDDVKSKY
+211 DIKAKY

-234 KPIELSVR
+234 KQIELPVR

-269 AYVKSKI
+269 ADVKLKI
-276 ADTDKQFDE
+276 ADTDKQFEE
-285 YQKLS
+285 YHKLS
-290 DGIMELKF
+290 DGIIELKF

-309 DNIKARREIEDKI
+309 ENNLKRRNLYEKLG
-322 ADKKFLLRQ
+322 DKKFLLMQ

-358 EIREKWK
+358 EIREKWR

-378 CSYCGQEYPQDR
+378 CSYCGQEYPTDK

-416 KGRLDKEKETV
+416 KCRLDKEKETI
-427 ESLEKELVEH
+427 SYLENELVEH
-437 RKSLYMI
+437 RKSLEML
-444 NNAIADL
+444 NNAIAGL
-451 EKQLSEFPDSIDVT
+451 EKQLSELPTNIDVT
-465 GTDEYKSIQSQIAE
+465 GTEEYKAIQSQLAE

-485 QMNSADEVRKSLN
+485 QMNNADEVRKALN
-498 AELEDFQSQ
+498 AELEDLQSQ

-519 KNVEIDERIEEL
+519 KNIEIDERIEEL
-531 QEELRITAQKI
+531 QEEQRITAQKI

-571 DGVNWKLFSEQI
+571 DGISFKLFDIQL
-583 NGGIKEVCEC
+583 NGGVKEVCEI
-593 TVNGVPYGS
+593 TYNGVSFAS
-602 LNNGHRI
+602 LNYGHKI
-609 IAGLQIIKALQK
+609 ISGLIVIKALQK
-621 LYGAYLPI
+621 LYNAYLPV
-629 FTDNAESVNDFN
+629 FVDNSEAINSFN
-641 LPDMDCQLIKLK
+641 MPQMNCQLIQLR
-653 VSDDNNLRIEME
+653 VSDDKELRIETE
-665 KESEE
+665 

>member
-1 MVAKIKSIAF
+1 MMKIKSLAL
-11 QNFKGCKNAT
+11 QNFKGCKRNEP
-21 YTFDGKNVTVCGA
+21 YVFDGKNVTVCGA

-56 DNAKFEIRPLDKDG
+56 DNAKFEIRPLNENG
-70 KQIDNVEICVAATL
+70 EQIHNVEISVLAEL
-84 EIDGKEVE
+84 EIDGKNVE
-92 LKKTQRKNWVKKRG
+92 LKKVQKENYVTKRG
-106 TQNPVLQGNVNEYEI
+106 SQHPILQGNKNDYFI
-121 DGYPRSEKD
+121 DDYPRSEKD
-130 YKEYINSIVS
+130 YKEYINGIVS

-153 PNMPWKE
+153 PNMPWKD
-160 QRNVLM
+160 QRATIMKFASDVSDIELATEDSRFAELLPEIEKAPN
-166 LFESG
+166 
-171 LTDEEIISK
+171 TD
-180 NIKFEPISEDLKRA
+180 
-194 RDLRVATVDE
+194 
-204 ILEGKIY
+204 
-211 DIKLNYLDDVKSKY
+211 DIKNKY

-234 KPIELSVR
+234 KQVELPVR

-269 AYVKSKI
+269 ADVKSKI
-276 ADTDKQFDE
+276 ADTDKQFEE

-309 DNIKARREIEDKI
+309 ENIKARREIEDKI

-331 TEKTISDTENCI
+331 TEKTVDDCERQIDV
-343 ELSKRTAEKISENLK
+343 SKRHSVSL
-358 EIREKWK
+358 
-365 AENERVFD
+365 NESIESYRNEYRQTQELVFD

-378 CSYCGQEYPQDR
+378 CSYCGQEYQQDR
-390 KEQLRAEF
+390 KEQIKAEF
-398 ESHKAKELKA
+398 ERKKATEIKKITEL
-408 ITDNGNLI
+408 GN
-416 KGRLDKEKETV
+416 KSKSELDKEKETIDI
-427 ESLEKELVEH
+427 LEKELVEH
-437 RKSLYMI
+437 RKSLEML
-444 NNAIADL
+444 NNAIASL
-451 EKQLSEFPDSIDVT
+451 EKQLSELPTSIDVT
-465 GTDEYKSIQSQIAE
+465 GTEEYKAIQSQLAE

-485 QMNSADEVRKSLN
+485 QMNNASSIRESLE
-498 AELEDFQSQ
+498 AELED
-507 LIECEKK
+507 LHIEYTEVEKQ
-514 IAMSQ
+514 IAMCQ
-519 KNVEIDERIEEL
+519 KNIEIDERIEEL
-531 QEELRITAQKI
+531 QGEQRITAQKI

-547 MLYLLDEFI
+547 MLYMLDEFI

-593 TVNGVPYGS
+593 TVNGVPFGS

-629 FTDNAESVNDFN
+629 FIDNAESVNDFN

-653 VSDDNNLRIEME
+653 VSDDTDLRIEVE
-665 KESEE
+665 

>member
-1 MVAKIKSIAF
+1 MKTTIKQITL

-21 YTFDGKNVTVCGA
+21 YTFDGKNATVCGA

-56 DNAKFEIRPLDKDG
+56 DNAKFEVRPLDADG
-70 KQIDNVEICVAATL
+70 KQIDNVEICVIATL

-92 LKKTQRKNWVKKRG
+92 LKKTQKQNWVKKRG
-106 TQNPVLQGNVNEYEI
+106 SENPTLQGNINSFEI
-121 DGYPRSEKD
+121 DGYPKKD
-130 YKEYINSIVS
+130 KEYTEYINSIVN

-160 QRNVLM
+160 QRATIMKFASEVSDVDIAKEDGRFTEL
-166 LFESG
+166 LPEIEKAPS
-171 LTDEEIISK
+171 TD
-180 NIKFEPISEDLKRA
+180 
-194 RDLRVATVDE
+194 
-204 ILEGKIY
+204 
-211 DIKLNYLDDVKSKY
+211 DIKAKY

-234 KPIELSVR
+234 KQIELPVR
-242 IDEISNSKVDIDV
+242 IDEQSKNKVDIDV

-269 AYVKSKI
+269 ADVKSKI
-276 ADTDKQFDE
+276 ADTDKQFEE

-331 TEKTISDTENCI
+331 TESTIRDTEHGILNAKGTI
-343 ELSKRTAEKISENLK
+343 QRRDLLLEELRGKYKTAQTLK
-358 EIREKWK
+358 
-365 AENERVFD
+365 FD

-378 CSYCGQEYPQDR
+378 CSYCGQEYPADK
-390 KEQLRAEF
+390 KEQIKTDF
-398 ESHKAKELKA
+398 ENHKANELKT
-408 ITDNGNLI
+408 ITEQGNRA
-416 KGRLDKEKETV
+416 KAELDKEKEILKAL
-427 ESLEKELVEH
+427 ESELEEHKKSKEML
-437 RKSLYMI
+437 
-444 NNAIADL
+444 NNAITSL
-451 EKQLSEFPDSIDVT
+451 EKQLSELPTSIDVT
-465 GTDEYKSIQSQIAE
+465 GTDEYKAIQSQLAE

-485 QMNSADEVRKSLN
+485 QMNSADEVRKALN
-498 AELEDFQSQ
+498 YELECSQTQ

-514 IAMSQ
+514 MAMSQ
-519 KNVEIDERIEEL
+519 NNVEIDERIEEL
-531 QEELRITAQKI
+531 QAEQRITAQKI

-571 DGVNWKLFSEQI
+571 DGISFKLFDIQL
-583 NGGIKEVCEC
+583 NGGVKEVCEC

-621 LYGAYLPI
+621 LYGVYLPI
-629 FTDNAESVNDFN
+629 FIDNAESVNDFN

-653 VSDDNNLRIEME
+653 VSYDKDLRIEVE
-665 KESEE
+665 

>member
-1 MVAKIKSIAF
+1 MKSVIKNISL
-11 QNFKGCKNAT
+11 QNFKGCKNVT

-84 EIDGKEVE
+84 EIDGKEVD
-92 LKKTQRKNWVKKRG
+92 LKKTQKQNWVKKRG

-130 YKEYINSIVS
+130 YKEYINGIVS

-153 PNMPWKE
+153 PSMPWKD
-160 QRNVLM
+160 QRATIM
-166 LFESG
+166 
-171 LTDEEIISK
+171 
-180 NIKFEPISEDLKRA
+180 KFASDVSDVELATSNNGFADL
-194 RDLRVATVDE
+194 VDE
-204 ILEGKIY
+204 IVKAPSVD
-211 DIKLNYLDDVKSKY
+211 DIKNKY

-234 KPIELSVR
+234 KQIELPVR
-242 IDEISNSKVDIDV
+242 IDEISNSKVDIDF

-269 AYVKSKI
+269 ADVKSKI
-276 ADTDKQFDE
+276 SDADKQFEE
-285 YQKLS
+285 YQKMS

-309 DNIKARREIEDKI
+309 ENIKARREIEDKI
-322 ADKKFLLRQ
+322 TDKKFLLMN

-378 CSYCGQEYPQDR
+378 CPYCKQEYPADK
-390 KEQLRAEF
+390 KEQLRDDFKAHKEAELNRITD
-398 ESHKAKELKA
+398 KGNTAKE
-408 ITDNGNLI
+408 NLEI
-416 KGRLDKEKETV
+416 EKSTLSRLEAELPEHKK
-427 ESLEKELVEH
+427 SLEMLV
-437 RKSLYMI
+437 
-444 NNAIADL
+444 NAIADL
-451 EKQLSEFPDSIDVT
+451 EKQLSELPTSVDVT
-465 GTDEYKSIQSQIAE
+465 GTDEYKAIQSQIAE

-485 QMNSADEVRKSLN
+485 QMNNADEVRKSLN
-498 AELEDFQSQ
+498 AELEDLQSQ

-519 KNVEIDERIEEL
+519 KNIEIDERIEEL
-531 QEELRITAQKI
+531 QEEQRITAQKI

-547 MLYLLDEFI
+547 MLYLIDEFI

-571 DGVNWKLFSEQI
+571 DGISFKLFDIQL
-583 NGGIKEVCEC
+583 NGGVKEVCEC
-593 TVNGVPYGS
+593 TVNGVPFGS

-629 FTDNAESVNDFN
+629 FIDNAESVNDFN

-653 VSDDNNLRIEME
+653 VSYDEDLRIEVE
-665 KESEE
+665 

>member
-1 MVAKIKSIAF
+1 MKAVIKQISL

-21 YTFDGKNVTVCGA
+21 YTFDGNNVTICGA

-70 KQIDNVEICVAATL
+70 KQIDNVDICVSAAL

-92 LKKTQRKNWVKKRG
+92 LKKTQRQNWVKKRG
-106 TQNPVLQGNVNEYEI
+106 SENPVLQGNVGSYEI

-130 YKEYINSIVS
+130 YKEYINGIVS

-160 QRNVLM
+160 QRATIMKFASDVSDIELATGDNRFAEL
-166 LFESG
+166 LPEIEKAPS
-171 LTDEEIISK
+171 TD
-180 NIKFEPISEDLKRA
+180 
-194 RDLRVATVDE
+194 
-204 ILEGKIY
+204 
-211 DIKLNYLDDVKSKY
+211 DIKNKY

-234 KPIELSVR
+234 KQVELPVR

-260 LKNSLNEQI
+260 IKNSLIEQI

-276 ADTDKQFDE
+276 ADTDKQFAE
-285 YQKLS
+285 YQALS

-309 DNIKARREIEDKI
+309 ELVEKKRAIRSQIDEKNDYLLNISNGIQRNNREIANYEYD
-322 ADKKFLLRQ
+322 
-331 TEKTISDTENCI
+331 I
-343 ELSKRTAEKISENLK
+343 ETGEKIRSRLAEQ
-358 EIREKWK
+358 WK
-365 AENERVFD
+365 SVNAEVFD
-373 ENSLV
+373 ESTAICPTCHREFPTEEIESLR
-378 CSYCGQEYPQDR
+378 S
-390 KEQLRAEF
+390 AF
-398 ESHKAKELKA
+398 AKSKTE
-408 ITDNGNLI
+408 
-416 KGRLDKEKETV
+416 RLAKIEKEGT
-427 ESLEKELVEH
+427 EAKQNIENAKAMIPKLQECNKDNLANKNKLEKEVT
-437 RKSLYMI
+437 
-444 NNAIADL
+444 DL
-451 EKQLSEFPDSIDVT
+451 EKQLSELPTSIDVT
-465 GTDEYKSIQSQIAE
+465 GTDEYKAIQSQLAE

-485 QMNSADEVRKSLN
+485 QMNSADEVRKALN
-498 AELEDFQSQ
+498 TELDDLQSQ

-519 KNVEIDERIEEL
+519 KNIKIDERIEEL
-531 QEELRITAQKI
+531 QEEQRITAQKI

-561 KISDSINAMF
+561 KISDSINSQFEM
-571 DGVNWKLFSEQI
+571 VNFILFKSQL
-583 NGGIKEVCEC
+583 NGGIAETCEC
-593 TVNGVPYGS
+593 QYNGIPYGS
-602 LNNGHRI
+602 LNSAARI
-609 IAGLQIIKALQK
+609 QCGLDIIRTLQRM
-621 LYGAYLPI
+621 YGVFVPVFI
-629 FTDNAESVNDFN
+629 DNRESCTNI
-641 LPDMDCQLIKLK
+641 PTMDCQVISLV
-653 VSDDNNLRIEME
+653 VSPTDKDLRIEIE
-665 KESEE
+665 KER

>member
-1 MVAKIKSIAF
+1 MDVIFDGVLIK
-11 QNFKGCKNAT
+11 NFKGIKELYVNFSDNTTIFGQNAT
-21 YTFDGKNVTVCGA
+21 
-34 NGSGKTTI
+34 GKTTI
-42 FDAFTWL
+42 VDAVTYC
-49 LFGKDSL
+49 LFGTDSL
-56 DNAKFEIRPLDKDG
+56 GNSKFEIRPLDKNG
-70 KQIDNVEICVAATL
+70 NKIHNIVISVCL
-84 EIDGKEVE
+84 FLRIDGKKTE
-92 LKKTQRKNWVKKRG
+92 LKRELSENWVKKRG
-106 TQNPVLQGNVNEYEI
+106 SENPVLQGNVGSYEI

-130 YKEYINSIVS
+130 YKEYINGIVS

-153 PNMPWKE
+153 PNMPWKD
-160 QRNVLM
+160 QRATIMKFASDVSDVELATEDSRFAE
-166 LFESG
+166 LLPEIEKAPS
-171 LTDEEIISK
+171 TD
-180 NIKFEPISEDLKRA
+180 
-194 RDLRVATVDE
+194 
-204 ILEGKIY
+204 
-211 DIKLNYLDDVKSKY
+211 DIKNKY

-234 KPIELSVR
+234 KQIELPVR
-242 IDEISNSKVDIDV
+242 IDEQSKNKVDIDV

-269 AYVKSKI
+269 ADVKSKI
-276 ADTDKQFDE
+276 ADTDKQFAE
-285 YQKLS
+285 YQALS

-298 AESDLVRKANE
+298 AESDFVRKANE

-331 TEKTISDTENCI
+331 TKNTVSDCERQIYISKHNSVSLNESI
-343 ELSKRTAEKISENLK
+343 ESYRNQYRQTQEL
-358 EIREKWK
+358 
-365 AENERVFD
+365 VFD

-390 KEQLRAEF
+390 KEQIKAEF
-398 ESHKAKELKA
+398 ESKKATEIKKITELGNKAKAE
-408 ITDNGNLI
+408 
-416 KGRLDKEKETV
+416 LDKENETI

-437 RKSLYMI
+437 RKSLEML
-444 NNAIADL
+444 NNAIASL
-451 EKQLSEFPDSIDVT
+451 EKQLSELPESIDVK
-465 GTDEYKSIQSQIAE
+465 GTDEYKAIQSQIAD
-479 KEQAMS
+479 KEQAML
-485 QMNSADEVRKSLN
+485 QMNNADEVRKSLN
-498 AELEDFQSQ
+498 AELEDLQTQ

-519 KNVEIDERIEEL
+519 KNIEIDERIEEL
-531 QEELRITAQKI
+531 QEEQRITAQKI

-571 DGVNWKLFSEQI
+571 DGISFKLFDIQL
-583 NGGIKEVCEC
+583 NGGVKEVCEC

-629 FTDNAESVNDFN
+629 FIDNAESVNDFN

-653 VSDDNNLRIEME
+653 VSDDTDLRIEVE
-665 KESEE
+665 

>member
-1 MVAKIKSIAF
+1 MRIKSISLS
-11 QNFKGCKNAT
+11 NFKGCKFGK
-21 YTFDGKNVTVCGA
+21 YIFDRKNVTINGA
-34 NGSGKTTI
+34 NGTGKTTI

-70 KQIDNVEICVAATL
+70 KQIDNVEICVSATL

-92 LKKTQRKNWVKKRG
+92 LKKTQRQNWVKKRG

-130 YKEYINSIVS
+130 YKEYINGIVS

-153 PNMPWKE
+153 PNMPWKD
-160 QRNVLM
+160 QRATIMKFASDVSDVELATEDSRFAE
-166 LFESG
+166 LLPEIEKAPS
-171 LTDEEIISK
+171 TD
-180 NIKFEPISEDLKRA
+180 
-194 RDLRVATVDE
+194 
-204 ILEGKIY
+204 
-211 DIKLNYLDDVKSKY
+211 DIKNKY
-225 QKSLNELKK
+225 QKSLTELKK
-234 KPIELSVR
+234 KQIELPVR
-242 IDEISNSKVDIDV
+242 IDEQNRNKVDIDV

-269 AYVKSKI
+269 ADVKSKI
-276 ADTDKQFDE
+276 ADNDKQFEE

-358 EIREKWK
+358 EIRTKWK

-378 CSYCGQEYPQDR
+378 CSYCGQEYQQDR
-390 KEQLRAEF
+390 KGQIKAEF
-398 ESHKAKELKA
+398 ETHKAEELKA

-416 KGRLDKEKETV
+416 KGRLDKEKETI

-437 RKSLYMI
+437 RESLYML
-444 NNAIADL
+444 NNSITSL
-451 EKQLSEFPDSIDVT
+451 EKQLSELPESIDVT
-465 GTDEYKSIQSQIAE
+465 GTEEHKAIQSQIAK

-485 QMNSADEVRKSLN
+485 QMNSADEVRKALN
-498 AELEDFQSQ
+498 YELECSQTQ

-519 KNVEIDERIEEL
+519 KNIEIDERIEEL
-531 QEELRITAQKI
+531 QAEQREVAQKI

-556 KYKLD
+556 KYKLN
-561 KISDSINAMF
+561 KISDSINSIF
-571 DGVNWKLFSEQI
+571 EGISFKLFDIQL
-583 NGGIKEVCEC
+583 NGGVKEVCEC

-629 FTDNAESVNDFN
+629 FIDNAESVNDFN

-653 VSDDNNLRIEME
+653 VSDDKDLRIEVE
-665 KESEE
+665 

>member
-1 MVAKIKSIAF
+1 MMMKIKSLAL

-70 KQIDNVEICVAATL
+70 KRIDNVEICVAATL

-92 LKKTQRKNWVKKRG
+92 LKKTQKQNWVKKRG

-121 DGYPRSEKD
+121 DGYPRSEND
-130 YKEYINSIVS
+130 YKEYINGIVN

-160 QRNVLM
+160 QRATIM
-166 LFESG
+166 KFASG
-171 LTDEEIISK
+171 VPDVALAGKSVKFAPLLEELRKAPSTD
-180 NIKFEPISEDLKRA
+180 
-194 RDLRVATVDE
+194 
-204 ILEGKIY
+204 
-211 DIKLNYLDDVKSKY
+211 DIKNKY

-234 KPIELSVR
+234 KQIELPVR

-269 AYVKSKI
+269 ADVKSKI
-276 ADTDKQFDE
+276 ADTDKQFEE

-322 ADKKFLLRQ
+322 ADKKFMLSQ
-331 TEKTISDTENCI
+331 TEKTVDDCERQIDISKHHSVSLNESI
-343 ELSKRTAEKISENLK
+343 ESYRSQYRQTQEL
-358 EIREKWK
+358 
-365 AENERVFD
+365 VFD

-390 KEQLRAEF
+390 KEQIKAEF
-398 ESHKAKELKA
+398 ESKKATEIKKITELGNKAKSE
-408 ITDNGNLI
+408 
-416 KGRLDKEKETV
+416 LDKEKETI

-437 RKSLYMI
+437 RKSLEML

-451 EKQLSEFPDSIDVT
+451 EKQLSGLPTNIDVT
-465 GTDEYKSIQSQIAE
+465 GTEEHKAIQSQIAK

-485 QMNSADEVRKSLN
+485 QMNSADEARKSLN
-498 AELEDFQSQ
+498 AELEYLQSQ
-507 LIECEKK
+507 LTEAEKQ
-514 IAMSQ
+514 IALSDNNI
-519 KNVEIDERIEEL
+519 KIDERIEEL
-531 QEELRITAQKI
+531 QAEQREVAQKI

-571 DGVNWKLFSEQI
+571 DGISFKLFDIQL
-583 NGGIKEVCEC
+583 NGGVKEVCEC
-593 TVNGVPYGS
+593 TANGVPYGS

-629 FTDNAESVNDFN
+629 FIDNAESVNDFN
-641 LPDMDCQLIKLK
+641 MPDMDCQLIKLK
-653 VSDDNNLRIEME
+653 VSDDKDLIIEVE
-665 KESEE
+665 

>member
-1 MVAKIKSIAF
+1 MKIKSIAL

-56 DNAKFEIRPLDKDG
+56 DNAKFEIRPLDRDG

-92 LKKTQRKNWVKKRG
+92 LKKTQKQNWVKKRG
-106 TQNPVLQGNVNEYEI
+106 SEHPVLQGNVNEYEI

-130 YKEYINSIVS
+130 YKEYINGIVS

-153 PNMPWKE
+153 PNMPWKD
-160 QRNVLM
+160 QRATIMKFASDVSDVELATEDSRFAE
-166 LFESG
+166 LITEIEKAPS
-171 LTDEEIISK
+171 TD
-180 NIKFEPISEDLKRA
+180 
-194 RDLRVATVDE
+194 
-204 ILEGKIY
+204 
-211 DIKLNYLDDVKSKY
+211 DIKAKY

-234 KPIELSVR
+234 KQIELPVR
-242 IDEISNSKVDIDV
+242 IDEQSKNKVDIDV
-255 AELEL
+255 AALEL
-260 LKNSLNEQI
+260 LKNSLIEQI
-269 AYVKSKI
+269 ADVKSKI
-276 ADTDKQFDE
+276 ADTNKQYEE

-309 DNIKARREIEDKI
+309 ENIKERREIEDKI
-322 ADKKFLLRQ
+322 ADKKFLIKQ

-390 KEQLRAEF
+390 KEQIKDEF
-398 ESHKAKELKA
+398 ETRKAEELKA

-416 KGRLDKEKETV
+416 KSRLDKEKETI

-437 RKSLYMI
+437 RESLEML

-451 EKQLSEFPDSIDVT
+451 EKQLSELPTSIDVT
-465 GTDEYKSIQSQIAE
+465 GTEEYKAIQSQIAE

-485 QMNSADEVRKSLN
+485 QMNSADEMRKALN
-498 AELEDFQSQ
+498 YELECSQTQ

-519 KNVEIDERIEEL
+519 KNIEIDERICEL
-531 QEELRITAQKI
+531 QEEQRITAQKI

-629 FTDNAESVNDFN
+629 FTDNSESINSFN
-641 LPDMDCQLIKLK
+641 IPKMPCQMIKLS
-653 VSDDNNLRIEME
+653 VSDS
-665 KESEE
+665 KELVIQVEE

>member
-1 MVAKIKSIAF
+1 MKAVIKQIIL

-56 DNAKFEIRPLDKDG
+56 DNAKFEIRPIDKYG

-84 EIDGKEVE
+84 EIEGKEVE
-92 LKKTQRKNWVKKRG
+92 LKKTQKQNWVKKRG

-130 YKEYINSIVS
+130 YKEYINGIVS

-153 PNMPWKE
+153 PNMPWKD
-160 QRNVLM
+160 QRATIMKFASDVSDVELATEDSRFAE
-166 LFESG
+166 LLPEIEKAPS
-171 LTDEEIISK
+171 TD
-180 NIKFEPISEDLKRA
+180 
-194 RDLRVATVDE
+194 
-204 ILEGKIY
+204 
-211 DIKLNYLDDVKSKY
+211 DIKNKY

-234 KPIELSVR
+234 KQIELPVR

-269 AYVKSKI
+269 ADVKLKI
-276 ADTDKQFDE
+276 TDTDKQFEE

-309 DNIKARREIEDKI
+309 ELVEKKRAIRSQIDEKNDYLLNISNGIQRNNREIANYEYDI
-322 ADKKFLLRQ
+322 E
-331 TEKTISDTENCI
+331 TGEKVRIR
-343 ELSKRTAEKISENLK
+343 LAEQ
-358 EIREKWK
+358 WK
-365 AENERVFD
+365 SVNAEVFD
-373 ENSLV
+373 ENTII
-378 CSYCGQEYPQDR
+378 CPTCHR
-390 KEQLRAEF
+390 
-398 ESHKAKELKA
+398 ELP
-408 ITDNGNLI
+408 TD
-416 KGRLDKEKETV
+416 EV
-427 ESLEKELVEH
+427 ESLRSAFEKSRADRLAKIEKEGTEA
-437 RKSLYMI
+437 KQNIENAKAMI
-444 NNAIADL
+444 PKLQECNEDNLSNKNKLEKEVADL
-451 EKQLSEFPDSIDVT
+451 EKQLSELPTSIDVT
-465 GTDEYKSIQSQIAE
+465 GTEEYKAIQSQIAE

-485 QMNSADEVRKSLN
+485 QMNSASSIRESLEAEV
-498 AELEDFQSQ
+498 ED
-507 LIECEKK
+507 LHIEYTEVEKQ

-531 QEELRITAQKI
+531 QEEQRITAQKI

-583 NGGIKEVCEC
+583 NGGIKEVCEV
-593 TVNGVPYGS
+593 TYGGVPFQS

-629 FTDNAESVNDFN
+629 FTDNAESINSFN
-641 LPDMDCQLIKLK
+641 IPKMPCQMIKLS
-653 VSDDNNLRIEME
+653 VSDS
-665 KESEE
+665 KELVIQVEE